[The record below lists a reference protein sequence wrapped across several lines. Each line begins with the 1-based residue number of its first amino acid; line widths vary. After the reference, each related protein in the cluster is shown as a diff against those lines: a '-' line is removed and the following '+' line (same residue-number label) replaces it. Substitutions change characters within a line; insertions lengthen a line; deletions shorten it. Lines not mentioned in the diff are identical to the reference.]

1 MARQNLSKPRED
13 FGGES
18 RLCSRGALIGRGGFG
33 HGAPL
38 GRAQRPIN
46 TQCKALAVCLAAGGS
61 GPSSGRK
68 CTASEYPCG
77 LLSIGASHRLYPW
90 FSVGWGGC
98 WEAGGQHG
106 PEEEAGGGGGSL
118 WGGCLCWYIPCQG
131 DSGPGGQGHSQ
142 SVLGRGRRVPCTTCV
157 CCVFVGSAA
166 GKIGRNSSQL
176 HAQVYFA

>member
-1 MARQNLSKPRED
+1 MARENLSKPRED

-46 TQCKALAVCLAAGGS
+46 TQRKALAVCLAAGGS

-77 LLSIGASHRLYPW
+77 LLSYRSKSPVVTVVQRWLGGLLG
-90 FSVGWGGC
+90 GWGS
-98 WEAGGQHG
+98 ARSGG
-106 PEEEAGGGGGSL
+106 EEEEGGVPV
-118 WGGCLCWYIPCQG
+118 WGCLCWYIPCQG
-131 DSGPGGQGHSQ
+131 DSGPGAQAHSQ

-157 CCVFVGSAA
+157 CCVFGGSAA

-176 HAQVYFA
+176 RAQVYFA

>member
-46 TQCKALAVCLAAGGS
+46 TQRKALAVCLAAGGS

-106 PEEEAGGGGGSL
+106 PEEEAGGVGGPCGGVSVLVHPMPRRFWSRGTGSL
-118 WGGCLCWYIPCQG
+118 PVRTREGKEGALHDLCLLCLCGLC
-131 DSGPGGQGHSQ
+131 S
-142 SVLGRGRRVPCTTCV
+142 R
-157 CCVFVGSAA
+157 
-166 GKIGRNSSQL
+166 
-176 HAQVYFA
+176 